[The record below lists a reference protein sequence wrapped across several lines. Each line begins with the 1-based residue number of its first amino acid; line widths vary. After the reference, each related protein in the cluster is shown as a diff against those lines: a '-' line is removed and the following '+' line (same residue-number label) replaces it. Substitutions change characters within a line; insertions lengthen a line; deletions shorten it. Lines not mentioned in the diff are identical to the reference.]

1 MGTVLDFDEKKF
13 WIALFSI
20 MARREAARESMTRE
34 HLAGQSQSELKD
46 KDSYERTNWRVVAER
61 SGRRLHPDS
70 RLFPI
75 GQGNKAKFTAPRL
88 ISLPTPLHPNNC

>member
-1 MGTVLDFDEKKF
+1 MRTVLDFDEKKF

-20 MARREAARESMTRE
+20 MARREAAPESMTRE

-46 KDSYERTNWRVVAER
+46 KDSYERTNWRAVAER

-70 RLFPI
+70 KLFPI
-75 GQGNKAKFTAPRL
+75 GQGTEAKLALRG
-88 ISLPTPLHPNNC
+88 

>member
-1 MGTVLDFDEKKF
+1 MSTVLDFDEKKF

-34 HLAGQSQSELKD
+34 HLAGRSQSELKD

-61 SGRRLHPDS
+61 SGRRSHPDS

-75 GQGNKAKFTAPRL
+75 GQGTKAKFYRSAVNQSANSSP
-88 ISLPTPLHPNNC
+88 SQ